1 MIRHWITPG
10 FKERE
15 EVLEFTEVKG
25 FYSGADLAKIVDK
38 TLVELN
44 IRSKLFAITRDNA
57 GNNGTLCDKLY
68 KILKRTYNDKEN
80 ILRKP
85 RM

>member
-10 FKERE
+10 FEERE

-25 FYSGADLAKIVDK
+25 FYLRADLAKIVNK
-38 TLVELN
+38 TLVKLN

-57 GNNGTLCDKLY
+57 GNNSTLCDKLY

-85 RM
+85 